1 MNTTSQPLN
10 EHFEEWLFSLTS
22 DQQIFVR
29 RTIAS
34 IYNREISQMLSE
46 ILFMRDPIDLQP
58 EQAQQLMSDIESY
71 VVEGTEQ
78 DVIGGYFAELIS
90 EDDSIKELSDIVVK
104 FAEIIEP
111 TDGSTSEYS
120 ESIVAD
126 EGVDLQTWRKQTFSE
141 LASDIKEAFPDES
154 NNIILEVQQ
163 KRALLRAEDL
173 ESNIHQGATIDFGHQ
188 NLH

>member
-1 MNTTSQPLN
+1 MSNTTQPLN
-10 EHFEEWLFSLTS
+10 EHFEEWLSSLTS

-46 ILFMRDPIDLQP
+46 ILFMRDPVDLQP
-58 EQAQQLMSDIESY
+58 EQAQQLMDDIESY

-78 DVIGGYFAELIS
+78 DVIGCYLGELIS
-90 EDDSIKELSDIVVK
+90 EDDSIKVLADIIVK
-104 FAEIIEP
+104 FTEIIEP
-111 TDGSTSEYS
+111 TDGSISEYS
-120 ESIVAD
+120 ESIIVD
-126 EGVDLQTWRKQTFSE
+126 EGVKLDVWRKQTFSE
-141 LASDIKEAFPDES
+141 LASDIKEAFPDEA

-163 KRALLRAEDL
+163 KRMLLRAEDL
-173 ESNIHQGATIDFGHQ
+173 ESNITQGAKIDFGHQ